1 MGAKLHSRAAVMSF
15 GPESVART
23 CLQYKYV
30 VDGVWRFNPSSPVV
44 RDEDGN
50 LNNVLEVVDPCT
62 SFDIPIDFDPPPS
75 PPSRC
80 QPGALCCKSAQQR
93 VLASACI
100 RGLTAALLH
109 SPYVGGH

>member
-1 MGAKLHSRAAVMSF
+1 MCRRALQAYSCTAKQRAGVKSSGHSRCDAPV
-15 GPESVART
+15 

-50 LNNVLEVVDPCT
+50 INNVLEVVDPCT
-62 SFDIPIDFDPPPS
+62 SFDIPVDFDPPPS

-80 QPGALCCKSAQQR
+80 QC
-93 VLASACI
+93 
-100 RGLTAALLH
+100 
-109 SPYVGGH
+109 